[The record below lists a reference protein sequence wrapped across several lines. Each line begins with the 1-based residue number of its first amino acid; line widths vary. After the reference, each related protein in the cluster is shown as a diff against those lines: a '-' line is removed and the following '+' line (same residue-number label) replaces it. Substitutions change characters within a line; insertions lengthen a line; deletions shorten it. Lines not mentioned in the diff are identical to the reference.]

1 MANSLEPDEMPHSL
15 ESDLGLHCLLRPVRP
30 NTFGKYSSRMAS
42 QCHVTSF
49 KVYLLL
55 L

>member
-1 MANSLEPDEMPHSL
+1 MANSLEPDEMPHLL

-30 NTFGKYSSRMAS
+30 NTLGKYSSRMAS